1 MISIFNVFY
10 FKENNKKLRK
20 QMLQNFKKQDDSN
33 STVIVMLH
41 IVVFKVVQITGNKST
56 IGQENH

>member
-10 FKENNKKLRK
+10 FKENKKKLRK